1 MWYEWLYLKINIRN
15 STHRRNIENKG
26 EHNLTSYL
34 QWTHLSD
41 NRVDLWSIIQNTNK
55 DACYFSNNSMNSM
68 AIVMEE

>member
-1 MWYEWLYLKINIRN
+1 MWYEWLYLNINIRN
-15 STHRRNIENKG
+15 STHRRNIENKS

-41 NRVDLWSIIQNTNK
+41 KKVDLWSIIQNTNK